1 MPTDVVT
8 LVCMKRF
15 AMVKKPASLG
25 RVEWELLQY
34 IDQNHPISVREV
46 AQYWNEKTGQA
57 RTTVLTMMERMTK
70 KGFLTRKKIDNVFH
84 YSPKLPLSEVLKN
97 LVGDFV
103 NGVLGGSVVP
113 LAAYLTQSQPL
124 KAEEIEQ
131 LKKLVQRLEADTSS
145 LARKRGK
152 SK

>member
-1 MPTDVVT
+1 
-8 LVCMKRF
+8 MKGF

-97 LVGDFV
+97 LVGNFV